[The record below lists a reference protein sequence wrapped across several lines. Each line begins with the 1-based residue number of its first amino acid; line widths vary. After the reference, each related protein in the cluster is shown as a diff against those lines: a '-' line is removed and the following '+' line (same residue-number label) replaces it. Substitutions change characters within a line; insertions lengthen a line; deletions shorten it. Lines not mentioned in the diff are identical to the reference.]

1 MDYVIAVDIGGT
13 QLRAALV
20 TLTGEIVSS
29 ERTATLVHE
38 GAEAVLGRVL
48 KLIELVRA
56 VVLPNDRLLG
66 LGIGAPGPLDPVT
79 GMIYSPPNMPGWD
92 AFPLRDRVAAATGL
106 PVTLGNDA
114 NVAALGEWRFGRG
127 QGLRHLVYL
136 TVSTG
141 IGGGVIVDGQLLL
154 GRLGAAGE
162 PGFLIVDHATGAIWE
177 DLASGTA
184 LGREAAMQM
193 PHYPDSALHTL
204 ATPATV
210 TAAEVSLAAQQG
222 DQLAQQLMQREA
234 RLLGMGFASMLH
246 LFSPEILLVGG
257 SVILHNP
264 ALLEAAREVAY
275 ANVRV
280 PLYREVPIVAA
291 SLGDH
296 VGLLGAA
303 ALALQRIE

>member
-20 TLTGEIVSS
+20 TLTGELVVS

-92 AFPLRDRVAAATGL
+92 AFPLRDRVATATGL

-114 NVAALGEWRFGRG
+114 NAAALGEWRFGRG

-184 LGREAAMQM
+184 LGREAAKQM

-204 ATPATV
+204 ATPTTV

-222 DQLAQQLMQREA
+222 DRLARQLMEREA

-280 PLYREVPIVAA
+280 PLYREVPILAA

-303 ALALQRIE
+303 ALALQCIE